1 MDLNSDDSDDEDAV
15 SSTLTTTTTPAGEP
29 WAIRELKQPPPCSR
43 DVHDDNDAW
52 KFQQTASDLTQQS
65 GGAEA
70 DDRRLS
76 QQIAPDASRIQ
87 GGGRVQQQCGSMPY
101 QPMPPVLPPFGMG
114 QASGW
119 LAQEWLALGGAQPMW
134 PAQQQLFA
142 DLRVFIQ
149 HVPPP
154 HPNAAMPLARLDV
167 VAAAPVCGS
176 TLSTISSIWEP
187 VVDLSS
193 GHQAVAPTEQLPPT
207 QDGKMHAQRWPAAA
221 AVQAASLAGTSTGGA
236 GGPVPQLVAGFAQVG
251 AAPGRVPAGGG
262 WTTAEDQRLLQLVKE
277 DGTHAWAMIA
287 DKLPG
292 RVGKQCRERCSPPTP
307 THQLTHSRLVA
318 SVKACIPASTAHR
331 STFRRARRWHHH
343 VCPSVNKEEWTE
355 AEDQKLVE
363 LVQEMGTKWAKIAT
377 MLPGRSDNAIKN
389 HWNSRLRRILRR
401 QLRGE
406 EDELTSGG
414 TGRAQAEKTPSET
427 AALAAATI
435 VASSAHAAS
444 SAPAASFA
452 AAAFTAAAAA
462 TAAWARARAAP
473 PPSPQP
479 RPDELAVAV
488 ARPGEYGKSTSVV
501 NHTPK

>member
-101 QPMPPVLPPFGMG
+101 QPKPAVLPPFGMG
-114 QASGW
+114 QATGW
-119 LAQEWLALGGAQPMW
+119 LAHEWLALGGAQPMW

-207 QDGKMHAQRWPAAA
+207 QDARTHAQRWKAAA
-221 AVQAASLAGTSTGGA
+221 AVQAASLAGTSTGGT
-236 GGPVPQLVAGFAQVG
+236 GGPVPQLAAGFAQRLQQG
-251 AAPGRVPAGGG
+251 NLLTT
-262 WTTAEDQRLLQLVKE
+262 WTTTEDQKLLQLVN
-277 DGTHAWAMIA
+277 DYGAQSWSVIA

-292 RVGKQCRERCSPPTP
+292 RGDKQCRERCLPPP
-307 THQLTHSRLVA
+307 HTHTNANCHHHTHCKHSRLVA

-355 AEDQKLVE
+355 AEAQKLVE
-363 LVQEMGTKWAKIAT
+363 LVQQMGTKWAKIAAL
-377 MLPGRSDNAIKN
+377 LPGRTDNAVKN
-389 HWNSRLRRILRR
+389 HWNSRMRRILR
-401 QLRGE
+401 QQQK
-406 EDELTSGG
+406 DEKSRKDKLVSGG
-414 TGRAQAEKTPSET
+414 TG
-427 AALAAATI
+427 L
-435 VASSAHAAS
+435 
-444 SAPAASFA
+444 
-452 AAAFTAAAAA
+452 
-462 TAAWARARAAP
+462 
-473 PPSPQP
+473 
-479 RPDELAVAV
+479 
-488 ARPGEYGKSTSVV
+488 
-501 NHTPK
+501 